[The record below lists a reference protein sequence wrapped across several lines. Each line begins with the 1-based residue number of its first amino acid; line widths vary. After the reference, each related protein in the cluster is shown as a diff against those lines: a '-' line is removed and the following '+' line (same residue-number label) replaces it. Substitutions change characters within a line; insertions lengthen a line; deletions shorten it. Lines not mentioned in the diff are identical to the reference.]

1 MKLLFYL
8 SGENIDL
15 SRKEVIYLLKA
26 FDKKYKII
34 EAKDQIL
41 IIETDIDFKVFKR
54 LGLCHKVLE
63 YMDEEIILD
72 GTFAVR
78 VQNLGEKKGN
88 KELEKKI
95 ADEIQKQNDFS
106 LKTDLENPQNEI
118 YCLCSEKLYIG
129 KTLITIDRKEYEKRK
144 PQFRPYFHPSS
155 LHPKYA
161 RALINLSQAQKEL
174 LDPFCGTGGILIEG
188 GLMGLKVFGLDIEKK
203 MVEGCKKNLDF
214 YGIKDYSI
222 KEGSVEHLDSYFQ
235 NIESTAT
242 DVPYG
247 KSTKL
252 KKDIYEMAFE
262 KIYETSKKA
271 CIVLNKEYDF
281 EKIGFKL
288 LDTEKLRMHRSL
300 TRFIYV
306 LQCE

>member
-1 MKLLFYL
+1 MKLIFYL
-8 SGENIDL
+8 SGENVEL

-26 FDKKYKII
+26 FNKKYNVI
-34 EAKDQIL
+34 ESKGQIL
-41 IIETDIDFKVFKR
+41 VIETDIDPMIFER

-63 YMDEEIILD
+63 YMNKEIILD

-95 ADEIQKQNDFS
+95 ADEIQKQNDFK
-106 LKTDLENPQNEI
+106 LRVNLEKPQNEI
-118 YCLCSEKLYIG
+118 YCLNSEKLYIG
-129 KTLITIDRKEYEKRK
+129 KTLVSIDRKDFEKRK

-161 RALINLSQAQKEL
+161 RALINLSRAKKEV
-174 LDPFCGTGGILIEG
+174 LDPFCGTGGILIEA
-188 GLMGLKVFGLDIEKK
+188 GLIGLKVFGLDIEKK

-214 YGIKDYSI
+214 YGIKDYTI
-222 KEGSVEHLDSYFQ
+222 KEGSVENLDSYFG
-235 NIESTAT
+235 NIESIAT

-252 KKDIYEMAFE
+252 NKDIYERAFE

-281 EKIGFKL
+281 EKIGFKV
-288 LDTEKLRMHRSL
+288 LDMEKLRMHRTL

-306 LQCE
+306 LQCD